1 MSTVGARLAAELAMA
16 VSGNAFHRWT
26 DSASASDLSA
36 LVDKTLDDAASL
48 LRPQGYR

>member
-1 MSTVGARLAAELAMA
+1 MA
-16 VSGNAFHRWT
+16 VFRNAFHRWT

-36 LVDKTLDDAASL
+36 LVDKTLDDASSL